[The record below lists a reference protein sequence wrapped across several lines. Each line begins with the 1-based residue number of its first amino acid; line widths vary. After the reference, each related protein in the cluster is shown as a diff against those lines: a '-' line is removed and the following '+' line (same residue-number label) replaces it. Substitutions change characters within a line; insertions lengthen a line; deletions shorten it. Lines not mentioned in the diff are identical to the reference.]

1 MSVKKRSFV
10 IIGGGFSGLVNSY
23 LEEDSILFEEHN
35 LIGFPPHCT
44 GLVSSRFVETLGSIA
59 RENIINSYR
68 EILVLDLSGRELLE
82 LRFKD
87 KIYRLDRIN
96 LEKTLLKESI
106 DRGSKIELSSKII
119 DLSTS
124 SEDKNKICLAI
135 KKKSAIEKIC
145 FDKPIILVADGVLG
159 GVSSKIL
166 GRVERDLVLGI
177 QVLTSID
184 RESRSDIYRLDRIL
198 VFVNDKIF
206 PEFFGWI
213 VPVSESRAIVGA
225 GFNLK
230 RSVYAYFKYYL
241 HKLKRL
247 KLLNYI
253 DIRSSYG
260 GLINRSLIEE
270 HIGNRVILVGDA
282 AGLTKPFT
290 GGGLY
295 TSLYQAIAIKR
306 AYKNDFDSF
315 KKRYIGI
322 MRRLTRELS
331 LQRIGVVLAERLG
344 LENLIKRYLVEF
356 HIDTLYIDYDY
367 YSRSIVEFFKN
378 RGLTDYFRSLI
389 YHRSL

>member
-198 VFVNDKIF
+198 VFVDDKIF